1 MFAITRK
8 IVYKWHGMGDGVRNG
23 VEDEV
28 LSVERLERLCERE
41 KGEGKGNV
49 TEKDRWKGNGCGRN

>member
-28 LSVERLERLCERE
+28 LSVGWLGRRRREERDGEKGRDSVCKRE
-41 KGEGKGNV
+41 KE
-49 TEKDRWKGNGCGRN
+49 R

>member
-28 LSVERLERLCERE
+28 LSVGWLWDAGERKKGMEETKEGERE
-41 KGEGKGNV
+41 SAFARE
-49 TEKDRWKGNGCGRN
+49 